1 MKKIKILLVTLFFAI
16 SLTSFAQSKVGHV
29 KTQEIIALMP
39 AAKAATAEI
48 EGMAE
53 SYKKEIEEMEKDV
66 NEKQNK
72 YASEQNTVSDELNQ
86 MRGAELQDQISRI
99 QAFSAEAQREMQRK
113 QIELLEPIS
122 KEFEEAVSAVADRLG
137 LEYVFEFPMQGMV
150 VAKGM
155 DLTEEVKKEL
165 GL

>member
-1 MKKIKILLVTLFFAI
+1 MKQFKMLLAILLLAI
-16 SLTSFAQSKVGHV
+16 SFTSFAQSKVAHV

-48 EGMAE
+48 EGMSE
-53 SYKKEIEEMEKDV
+53 SYGKEIEAMEKDV
-66 NEKQNK
+66 VEKQNR
-72 YASEQNTVSDELNQ
+72 YAAEQDTVSDEMNN

-99 QAFSAEAQREMQRK
+99 QAYSAEAQRELQRK
-113 QIELLEPIS
+113 RMELLQPIS
-122 KEFEEAVSAVADRLG
+122 KALEEAVNAVADRLG
-137 LEYVFEFPMQGMV
+137 IEYVFEFPMQGMV
-150 VAKGM
+150 VAKGT